1 MEYIDFIPQRLIEFL
16 LVTLY
21 SLIIGLTVR
30 RLYSEKDKDNGN
42 ERIFGTD
49 RTLTFVGILGYI
61 LYTADPHSLM
71 PYLGGGLIISVF
83 LGIYYWRKT
92 QDQESLGFTT
102 MLVALITYCIP
113 LLVITQPEWFTILVV
128 VTVLILTESKKS
140 FVEMSR
146 KFDKD
151 EFITLAKFLAIAGVI
166 LPIVPNEPIVP
177 FLEITPFNIWIAVVV
192 ISGISYFSYLL
203 RKFVFTNSG
212 IIISALLG
220 GLYSSTAVTIILSRK
235 GKAFDD
241 KPGLYAVGI
250 ILAMSM
256 MYLRILILMFI
267 FNNELA
273 LYLIPYFLIMIF
285 VTAAVAGFIYYKNKN
300 NLSIENEPDVELDR
314 NPLEFKV
321 AIIFTL
327 LFIAFSFITH
337 YVIEWFGIQGLNA
350 LSWVVGVSD
359 IDPFLLNLF
368 QGKFNVS
375 MNLIAIS
382 CMQAIISNNII
393 KTVYASFTAGPKLR
407 KLIIAGMMAITG
419 INALLLLILFL

>member
-1 MEYIDFIPQRLIEFL
+1 MEYVDFIPDKLIEFL

-30 RLYSEKDKDNGN
+30 RLYTEKVKDN

-61 LYTADPHSLM
+61 LYLADPESLM
-71 PYLGGGLIISVF
+71 PYLGGGLIVSAF

-113 LLVITQPEWFTILVV
+113 LLVITQPAWFTILVV

-177 FLEITPFNIWIAVVV
+177 FLDITPFNIWVAVVV

-203 RKFVFTNSG
+203 RKFVFVHSG

-235 GKAFDD
+235 GKSFDD
-241 KPGLYAVGI
+241 NPGLFATGI

-267 FNNELA
+267 FNKELA
-273 LYLIPYFLIMIF
+273 LFLVPYFVIMIF
-285 VTAAVAGFIYYKNKN
+285 VSAGIAGVIYYKTKHNI
-300 NLSIENEPDVELDR
+300 LTGYEPDVELDK

-327 LFIAFSFITH
+327 LFIAFSFITY

-350 LSWVVGVSD
+350 LSWVVGISD

-375 MNLIAIS
+375 LNLLALS
-382 CMQAIISNNII
+382 CMQAVISNNII
-393 KTVYASFTAGPKLR
+393 KTLYASFIAGPKLR
-407 KLIIAGMMAITG
+407 KLIALSMFIIVG
-419 INALLLLILFL
+419 INAALLLFIVL

>member
-1 MEYIDFIPQRLIEFL
+1 D
-16 LVTLY
+16 
-21 SLIIGLTVR
+21 IGLPPKVAFAC
-30 RLYSEKDKDNGN
+30 LAE
-42 ERIFGTD
+42 I
-49 RTLTFVGILGYI
+49 I

-241 KPGLYAVGI
+241 TPGLYAVGI